1 MLVSKLRVHWNH
13 QLHPLKIEVEKT
25 AAAVPLLTEAAL
37 KAETDIF
44 QAIIETTTTTTTVTK
59 VLHGQQFPTAPPVS
73 SKLNLTLV
81 C

>member
-44 QAIIETTTTTTTVTK
+44 QAIIETTTTTTVTK

>member
-1 MLVSKLRVHWNH
+1 MAKVK
-13 QLHPLKIEVEKT
+13 KT

-44 QAIIETTTTTTTVTK
+44 QAIIETTTTTVTK
-59 VLHGQQFPTAPPVS
+59 VLHGQQFPAAPPVL

>member
-1 MLVSKLRVHWNH
+1 MSILKVHWN
-13 QLHPLKIEVEKT
+13 QSSTASLEK
-25 AAAVPLLTEAAL
+25 AAAL

-44 QAIIETTTTTTTVTK
+44 QAIIETTTTTTVTK

>member
-1 MLVSKLRVHWNH
+1 MAKVK
-13 QLHPLKIEVEKT
+13 KT

-44 QAIIETTTTTTTVTK
+44 QAIIETTTTTVTK
-59 VLHGQQFPTAPPVS
+59 VLHGQQFPAAPPVL
-73 SKLNLTLV
+73 SKLNLMLV